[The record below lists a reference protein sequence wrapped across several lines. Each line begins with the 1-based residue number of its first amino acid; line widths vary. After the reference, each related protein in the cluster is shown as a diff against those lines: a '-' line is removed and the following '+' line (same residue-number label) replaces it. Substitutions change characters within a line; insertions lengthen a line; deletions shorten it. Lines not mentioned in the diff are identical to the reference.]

1 MRGKKDIPHLIK
13 MTSIKKLYKLI
24 AIESFRYE
32 KFKLK
37 EKLKQL
43 KEFRKGKRIIAR
55 EVLSDMRKDITR
67 FSKDVNSLF
76 PIKVDRSRSPFENLV
91 FFNDI
96 QSQLNKAPKN
106 QKLLVE
112 FVK

>member
-1 MRGKKDIPHLIK
+1 